1 MRNVSLDVSYDGTSY
16 SGWQIQNN
24 ALTIQGVIEAG
35 LATVVKEKVRITYAG
50 RTDAG
55 VHALGQVIAFKTDT
69 SMTGEQFKYA
79 LNALL
84 PQDIRVMEAHEAS
97 LSFHPRYSAL
107 RRWYRYIIWNGRDA
121 VPFFNNYALWIK
133 RSVDISRFETYC
145 RMIIGTHNFTSFAT
159 VGTHENPIRRIFEC
173 AMKKKG
179 DFIVFDIIANSFLRK
194 MVRTIIGTFLELERE
209 KVSPKAVDEILRA
222 EDRRIAG
229 ETAFA
234 GGLYLAKVF
243 Y

>member
-1 MRNVSLDVSYDGTSY
+1 MRNVSLDVSYDGTRY

-35 LATVVKEKVRITYAG
+35 LTTVLKESVRITYAG

-55 VHALGQVIAFKTDT
+55 VHALGQVIAFKTDA
-69 SMTGEQFKYA
+69 SMKGEQFKYA

-84 PQDIRVMEAHEAS
+84 PQDIRIMEAREVP

-107 RRWYRYIIWNGRDA
+107 RRWYRYIIWNGGDA

-133 RSVDISRFETYC
+133 RSVDLSWIDTFC
-145 RMIIGTHNFTSFAT
+145 RRIIGTHNFTSFAT
-159 VGTHENPIRRIFEC
+159 TGPRENPIRRIFEC
-173 AMKKKG
+173 GVKKKG

-194 MVRTIIGTFLELERE
+194 MVRTIVGTFLDLERE
-209 KVSPKAVDEILRA
+209 KVSPKAVNKILRA
-222 EDRRIAG
+222 EDRKLAG